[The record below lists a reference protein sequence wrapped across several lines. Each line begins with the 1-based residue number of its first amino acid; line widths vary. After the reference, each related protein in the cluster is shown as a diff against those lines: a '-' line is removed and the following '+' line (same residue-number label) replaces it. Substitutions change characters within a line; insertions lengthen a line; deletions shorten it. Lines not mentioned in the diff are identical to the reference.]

1 MKEQQGQNAHND
13 GRVERVSRCW
23 SLYLPGIQPH
33 DPECRAEA
41 LQHVRALQKDRD
53 KRVRVIGDD
62 GAECLEHR
70 HAQLELQTNHRK
82 RRRRPIPLFAGGLGH
97 GVIGTRSSNP

>member
-53 KRVRVIGDD
+53 FLRTKVEVLERQIADLTYTANFVWVLTTVVD
-62 GAECLEHR
+62 GSR
-70 HAQLELQTNHRK
+70 
-82 RRRRPIPLFAGGLGH
+82 
-97 GVIGTRSSNP
+97 